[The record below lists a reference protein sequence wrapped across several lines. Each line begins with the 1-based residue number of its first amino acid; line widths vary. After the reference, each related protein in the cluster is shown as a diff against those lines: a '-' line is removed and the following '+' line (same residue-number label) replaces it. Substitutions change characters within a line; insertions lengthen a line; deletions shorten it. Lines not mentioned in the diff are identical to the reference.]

1 MEIFSTLR
9 MLPNKNKKRRK
20 NLNKMKISIM
30 TFSILKMKTLI
41 MRRLVRA
48 DPNHVSKNTDTSLL
62 PMLEDLFTECL
73 QSHYAEILSI
83 IKIGLIVTPKKSLTY
98 HVLMFNS
105 LSNLVLKLFPLTI
118 PIQTL
123 RLDSN

>member
-1 MEIFSTLR
+1 MH
-9 MLPNKNKKRRK
+9 PNKNKKIRK
-20 NLNKMKISIM
+20 NLHKMKILIM
-30 TFSILKMKTLI
+30 TVSILKMKTLI

-48 DPNHVSKNTDTSLL
+48 DLNHVSKNTDTLLL
-62 PMLEDLFTECL
+62 PMPEDLFTACL
-73 QSHYAEILSI
+73 QSLYVEILST

-105 LSNLVLKLFPLTI
+105 LSNLVSRLFQLTI
-118 PIQTL
+118 PIPTS

>member
-9 MLPNKNKKRRK
+9 MLPNKNKKRK

-41 MRRLVRA
+41 MRRLVRV

>member
-30 TFSILKMKTLI
+30 TVSILKMKTLI

-48 DPNHVSKNTDTSLL
+48 DPNHVSKNTDTSQL
-62 PMLEDLFTECL
+62 PMPEDLFTECL

-105 LSNLVLKLFPLTI
+105 LSNLVSKLFPLTI